1 MSPLTKERGRAPRW
15 CIGRLGAVLALVL
28 GVVGG
33 LAVPAAAHA
42 ELQSTTPVA
51 GDVVGRSPGQV
62 VLHFGEAVEIS
73 FGSVR
78 VFDASSHRVD
88 SGNASHPGADSH
100 AVAVNLSAS
109 LPAGGYVVTWRV
121 ISADSHPVHRAFTF
135 TVGTGAGGS
144 AALRNEASGLLSKT
158 RGSRAVGVIFG
169 AVRFAAFAALAV
181 LIGGGLFAIA
191 IWPGARVDRRA
202 RALLWWAL
210 GAALAATVAGYALQ
224 GPYGGGLSISA
235 AFEPSV
241 LRSVWHTRYGLVYVA
256 RLVLLAIAMPLLAR
270 LLGRGDDRPGAPLV
284 VGAGLVAT
292 ALLATPGLAGHA
304 GSGSLVALAVPFD
317 VVHLGGAAIWF
328 GGLVMIVTAVL
339 PASRGEGGGPTSAMR
354 VALPRFSEW
363 ALGAVIAIAVSG
375 AFAAWRQIGTFAAV
389 TTTAF
394 GRLVLAKT
402 VVFVVVVGLAA
413 ASRSIVH
420 GDIALPR
427 VRPRRSSTESRDAVA
442 VLSHAVRS
450 EGQGQGALSQGHGV
464 RSEGQGALSQGPGA
478 MAADRDVGTAP
489 RLRRAISGEAGLI
502 AVVLAL
508 TAVLVNA
515 QPARSAYARP
525 FSTEVHAGPDLVDV
539 TIDPAKAGPLAFHVY
554 VLSADGAQLDVPE
567 VQAAMSQPAVGID
580 GLEVPLAKAGPGHFN
595 VYGFDV
601 PVRGAWSVRLRV
613 RVNDIDEYVAA
624 PFTVHV
630 R

>member
-1 MSPLTKERGRAPRW
+1 MSPLTKDRGRAPRW

-42 ELQSTTPVA
+42 ELQSTTPAA

-100 AVAVNLSAS
+100 AVAVDLSAS

-121 ISADSHPVHRAFTF
+121 VSADSHPVHGAFTF

-144 AALRNEASGLLSKT
+144 AALRNEASGLLSNT
-158 RGSRAVGVIFG
+158 GGSRAVGVIFG

-241 LRSVWHTRYGLVYVA
+241 LRSVWHTRYGQVYVA

-284 VGAGLVAT
+284 VSAGLVAT

-339 PASRGEGGGPTSAMR
+339 PASRGEGGSPTSAMR

-363 ALGAVIAIAVSG
+363 ALGAVVAIAVSG

-389 TTTAF
+389 TATAF

-420 GDIALPR
+420 GDIAVPR

-450 EGQGQGALSQGHGV
+450 EGQGQGALSQG
-464 RSEGQGALSQGPGA
+464 PGA
-478 MAADRDVGTAP
+478 MAADRNVGTAP

-515 QPARSAYARP
+515 QPARSAFARP

-554 VLSADGAQLDVPE
+554 VLSAAGAQLDVPE

-601 PVRGAWSVRLRV
+601 PVRGAWSVTLRV

>member
-1 MSPLTKERGRAPRW
+1 VSPLTKDRGRAPRW

-42 ELQSTTPVA
+42 ELQSTTPAA

-100 AVAVNLSAS
+100 AVAVDLSAS

-121 ISADSHPVHRAFTF
+121 VSADSHPVHGAFTF

-144 AALRNEASGLLSKT
+144 AALRNEASGLLSNT
-158 RGSRAVGVIFG
+158 GGSRAVGVIFG

-241 LRSVWHTRYGLVYVA
+241 LRSVWHTRYGQVYVA

-284 VGAGLVAT
+284 VSAGLVAT

-339 PASRGEGGGPTSAMR
+339 PASRGEGGSPTSAMR

-363 ALGAVIAIAVSG
+363 ALGAVVAIAVSG

-389 TTTAF
+389 TATAF

-420 GDIALPR
+420 GDIAVPR

-450 EGQGQGALSQGHGV
+450 EGQGQGALSQG
-464 RSEGQGALSQGPGA
+464 PGA
-478 MAADRDVGTAP
+478 MAADRNVGTAP

-515 QPARSAYARP
+515 QPARSAFARP

-554 VLSADGAQLDVPE
+554 VLSAAGAQLDVPE

-601 PVRGAWSVRLRV
+601 PVRGAWSVTLRV